1 VTIIDNR
8 LRDMQMAAQQAGQYQ
23 GLGHYQARQT
33 VDDAVKTLRSRAE
46 ELRRNLASV
55 EAWKEELKRLDAT
68 LAAWGDK

>member
-1 VTIIDNR
+1 MNGRDLGQNR
-8 LRDMQMAAQQAGQYQ
+8 EAQLQQAAQYIGYYQ
-23 GLGHYQARQT
+23 QRQT
-33 VDDAVKTLRSRAE
+33 VDDAVKTLRSRAD

>member
-1 VTIIDNR
+1 MNG
-8 LRDMQMAAQQAGQYQ
+8 RDFNTRDIQMAQAHAHNQ
-23 GLGHYQARQT
+23 GLGYYQQRQT

-55 EAWKEELKRLDAT
+55 EAWKTELARLEAT